1 MTTAGIDDGGL
12 LIDEILHGPR
22 KRCHP
27 GGTKG
32 RGTRGGKGRDLQVKC
47 AVNKVEHQAIY
58 AALAAEGAAA
68 PGQALRIHLIRLA
81 KQHELLPATYEES

>member
-1 MTTAGIDDGGL
+1 M
-12 LIDEILHGPR
+12 
-22 KRCHP
+22 
-27 GGTKG
+27 
-32 RGTRGGKGRDLQVKC
+32 KC